1 MAPSSQKKRKVSSK
15 RRPVEEDGGRSES
28 GANDGEGHGGDN
40 NDSSSDSGDDD
51 VDGEG
56 DEENGNGRKRVALQ
70 HDEAFV
76 SKCAEYV
83 ELNAEIKETGARV
96 TVMRKNLKTLEKA
109 LLEIMHATKLEDIVV
124 DGVKISRIK
133 KLQIIDQ

>member
-1 MAPSSQKKRKVSSK
+1 MAPSTQKKRKVSHE
-15 RRPVEEDGGRSES
+15 RRRSDDDGERSES
-28 GANDGEGHGGDN
+28 GGSEGNADDHSNDGGDN
-40 NDSSSDSGDDD
+40 DGGDGD
-51 VDGEG
+51 VD
-56 DEENGNGRKRVALQ
+56 NSNVRKRVALQ
-70 HDEAFV
+70 HDESFV
-76 SKCAEYV
+76 TKCAEYV

-96 TVMRKNLKTLEKA
+96 TAMRKNLKTLEKA